1 MIPYSNSLFMDH
13 PTTTTLYFTL
23 APNRRPIWA
32 PIPNFCKIYPFL
44 SHPLSTFPPRS
55 FSCVRKSSMSWWEG
69 LNEAR
74 VLIAPEP
81 SKDGN
86 KVEQLLSLRHPKSGN
101 ATCYLCVDG
110 SLQELHWFKQ
120 SYGSW
125 FLGDYV
131 CEDGRL
137 YTATPVD
144 PVFVLLPIFEEA
156 RMKKND
162 DPGKFRQVDEII
174 YVVGYPG
181 YQHLSS
187 VAENCM
193 QVVCDVKAVGMTK
206 FFRLNDEK
214 VLKWL
219 CLKSVEQK
227 QPLYL
232 MKVIQLK
239 KTLLTLDKN
248 YAARD
253 KKEILAD
260 AVSII
265 GEYLKEEPWLKLI
278 CSKLSIDLQDDTKA
292 SNSEINSSPMENGFE
307 SYHEQQGKSEGQEKT
322 TRNKRQTKKIKLETN
337 SLNIKDMFS
346 RATRRGK

>member
-1 MIPYSNSLFMDH
+1 M
-13 PTTTTLYFTL
+13 
-23 APNRRPIWA
+23 A
-32 PIPNFCKIYPFL
+32 
-44 SHPLSTFPPRS
+44 
-55 FSCVRKSSMSWWEG
+55 WWEG
-69 LNEAR
+69 IDEAR

-86 KVEQLLSLRHPKSGN
+86 KVKQLLSLRHPKSGN

-125 FLGDYV
+125 FLGDYI

-156 RMKKND
+156 RMKKKD

-174 YVVGYPG
+174 YVAGYPG
-181 YQHLSS
+181 YQHFSS

-193 QVVCDVKAVGMTK
+193 QVVCDVKDIGMTK

-219 CLKSVEQK
+219 CL
-227 QPLYL
+227 
-232 MKVIQLK
+232 KVIQLK

-253 KKEILAD
+253 KKEILTD

-265 GEYLKEEPWLKLI
+265 GEYLKDEPWLKLL
-278 CSKLSIDLQDDTKA
+278 CCKLSIDLQDDTEA
-292 SNSEINSSPMENGFE
+292 SNSEIHSSPAENSFKPFN
-307 SYHEQQGKSEGQEKT
+307 HEQGKSEGQEKN
-322 TRNKRQTKKIKLETN
+322 TRSKRQTKKIKVETN

>member
-1 MIPYSNSLFMDH
+1 MD
-13 PTTTTLYFTL
+13 LTL
-23 APNRRPIWA
+23 APLISA
-32 PIPNFCKIYPFL
+32 PIPNFCKISSSSTLFCKIAPFFF
-44 SHPLSTFPPRS
+44 HPVQNCSPPRG
-55 FSCVRKSSMSWWEG
+55 FSCVRKSSMAWCEG
-69 LNEAR
+69 LDEAR
-74 VLIAPEP
+74 VLIAKEP

-101 ATCYLCVDG
+101 ATCYLCVDE

-144 PVFVLLPIFEEA
+144 PVFVLLPIFDEA

-187 VAENCM
+187 IAESCM
-193 QVVCDVKAVGMTK
+193 QVVCDVKDVGMTK

-219 CLKSVEQK
+219 CL
-227 QPLYL
+227 
-232 MKVIQLK
+232 KVIQLK

-253 KKEILAD
+253 KKEILTD
-260 AVSII
+260 AVSIV
-265 GEYLKEEPWLKLI
+265 GEYLKEEPWLKLL
-278 CSKLSIDLQDDTKA
+278 CSKLSIDLQEDTKA
-292 SNSEINSSPMENGFE
+292 SNFEMHSSPMDNSFE
-307 SYHEQQGKSEGQEKT
+307 SFNHEQQEGKSEGQEKT
-322 TRNKRQTKKIKLETN
+322 TRNKRQTKKIKVETN

>member
-1 MIPYSNSLFMDH
+1 M
-13 PTTTTLYFTL
+13 
-23 APNRRPIWA
+23 AW
-32 PIPNFCKIYPFL
+32 C
-44 SHPLSTFPPRS
+44 
-55 FSCVRKSSMSWWEG
+55 EG
-69 LNEAR
+69 LDEAR
-74 VLIAPEP
+74 VLIAKEP

-101 ATCYLCVDG
+101 ATCYLCVDE

-144 PVFVLLPIFEEA
+144 PVFVLLPIFDEA

-187 VAENCM
+187 IAESCM
-193 QVVCDVKAVGMTK
+193 QVVCDVKDVGMTK

-219 CLKSVEQK
+219 CL
-227 QPLYL
+227 
-232 MKVIQLK
+232 KVIQLK

-253 KKEILAD
+253 KKEILTD
-260 AVSII
+260 AVSIV
-265 GEYLKEEPWLKLI
+265 GEYLKEEPWLKLL
-278 CSKLSIDLQDDTKA
+278 CSKLSIDLQEDTKA
-292 SNSEINSSPMENGFE
+292 SNFEMHSSPMDNSFE
-307 SYHEQQGKSEGQEKT
+307 SFNHEQQEGKSEGQEKT
-322 TRNKRQTKKIKLETN
+322 TRNKRQTKKIKVETN